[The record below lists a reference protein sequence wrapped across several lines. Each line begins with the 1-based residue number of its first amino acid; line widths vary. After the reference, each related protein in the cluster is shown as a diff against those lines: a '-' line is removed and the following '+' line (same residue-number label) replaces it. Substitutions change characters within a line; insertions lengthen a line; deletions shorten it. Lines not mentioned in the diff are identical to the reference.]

1 MPGAVGLG
9 IVLLA
14 MAMLVASQREEPI
27 LGLSPDQFASV
38 AALSALAL
46 LVASAVVTEFRG
58 RWINGVRALFVWAL
72 IITGL
77 VGAYSYRYELQ
88 TVAARV
94 AGELMPGDTTV
105 AAGGEVV
112 ITRRMDGSF
121 LVNGKVNDRD
131 VRFIFDTGA
140 TTVVLTAETAKAL
153 GLEPS
158 GPLAYSV
165 MVATANGR
173 TLAAPVVL
181 DRVSVGS
188 IREQRVRAL
197 VTKPGVLHQNL
208 LGMSFLDRLASYEVR
223 QNRLIM
229 RGRGA

>member
-1 MPGAVGLG
+1 MPGAIGLG

-14 MAMLVASQREEPI
+14 MAILVANQREDAI
-27 LGLSPDQFASV
+27 LGLTPDQFASV

-46 LVASAVVTEFRG
+46 LVASVIVSEFRG
-58 RWINGVRALFVWAL
+58 RWINGVRAVFLWSLML
-72 IITGL
+72 IGL
-77 VGAYSYRYELQ
+77 VGLYSYREELQ
-88 TVAARV
+88 AVATRV
-94 AGELMPGDTTV
+94 AGDLMPGETTV

-112 ITRRMDGSF
+112 VTRRMDGSF

-153 GLEPS
+153 GLEP

-165 MVATANGR
+165 LVSTANGR
-173 TLAAPVVL
+173 TLAAPVML
-181 DRVSVGS
+181 DRVAVGS

-197 VTKPGVLHQNL
+197 VAKPGVLHQNL